1 MLYIDPSE
9 CIDCDACVEA
19 CPVDAIFAEGQVPS
33 EWQHYTTKNAA
44 YYQNAWPPRDGRRKP
59 ENERAQSHRRRGLRS
74 DDGANGVILLDLA
87 ASDQLGEHDV
97 REHTLAF
104 PIDSEAAVR

>member
-1 MLYIDPSE
+1 
-9 CIDCDACVEA
+9 
-19 CPVDAIFAEGQVPS
+19 
-33 EWQHYTTKNAA
+33 
-44 YYQNAWPPRDGRRKP
+44 
-59 ENERAQSHRRRGLRS
+59 
-74 DDGANGVILLDLA
+74 VILLDLA